1 MIAMSLQAKL
11 SQRTVAVTDSE
22 AGVTFVEL
30 IVVITILAVLAM
42 MAVPVAR
49 FEIKRQ
55 KEKALR
61 TALWEIRDAID
72 KYKDAADRG
81 AFQTKVDSFN
91 YPPDLETL
99 VDGVD
104 VQTKKVKFLRKI
116 PVDPM
121 TGQTDWVLRAMK
133 DDADADSWSGENV
146 WDVHS
151 KSDGTALDGTKYSTW

>member
-1 MIAMSLQAKL
+1 MTTHAK
-11 SQRTVAVTDSE
+11 SGVSHPE

-30 IVVITILAVLAM
+30 IIVVTILGILSA

-49 FEIKRQ
+49 FQIKRQ
-55 KEKALR
+55 KEKELR
-61 TALWEIRDAID
+61 AALWEIRDAID

-99 VDGVD
+99 VDGVE
-104 VQTKKVKFLRKI
+104 VQTKKVRFLRKI
-116 PVDPM
+116 PIDPM

-133 DDADADSWSGENV
+133 DDADSDSWSGDNV
-146 WDVHS
+146 WDIHS
-151 KSDGTALDGTKYSTW
+151 KSQATALDGTKYSTW